1 MSNKELQEKDLNIYF
16 KELTEYVLKSYLDA
30 SEENMQVVELLDE
43 HMSVIGTGKQ
53 EFYHN
58 LQEFLGVFANQI
70 QERDQVHFE
79 WRNFNSNVQVLD
91 EKHVLVYGT
100 VIILGTF
107 ASGYV
112 AINMDTR
119 FTMLYGLIK
128 DQWKLLHIHHSIP
141 DKEQL
146 DNEEFPRTLG
156 KQIEQ
161 SQSVFSVLARNF
173 KNVYLVNLKTGNA
186 RILKF
191 ETKYVHL
198 PDIDENQNISYDALI
213 IPWIDT
219 LVHVDD
225 RETLRHALSVDN
237 LKEQLSKQE
246 ELVGNYRSIA
256 NGQVCYFQYNAYK
269 LSSNDDVIILAFQ
282 NIDSIIEEHLAEEKK
297 EREKEEAYQKQLI
310 LAKENADKANAA
322 KTEFLLH
329 MSHDIR
335 TPINGIMGLL
345 DIEDKYFDDITKQ
358 KECRAK
364 IRDASQ
370 ILLDLINEV
379 LDMSKLESGDIYLE
393 HIPFDLRDLSKDVY
407 NTVSKQAKDKDITI
421 IQEDCN
427 VKITKFIGSPL
438 HIKRLMMNI
447 VDNAIKYNKEHG
459 RIYITCNVVQEDE
472 CTARLDFKCKDT
484 GIGMSQEFLKVVFD
498 PFTQE
503 NISSRTKYVGTGLGM
518 SITKSIVDKMN
529 GTITVDSVKNEGTTF
544 FVTIPLEI
552 DSSEELVTENNSELD
567 SCSIEGKKLLLV
579 EDNELNMEIAKFMLE
594 ENKANVVTAWN
605 GQEAVNIYESSKL
618 NEFDAILMDVMMP
631 IMNGYEA
638 TQMIRSSS
646 REDAKTIPIIAMTAN
661 AFAEDKQKAIE
672 TGMNDHISKP
682 IDAKRV
688 VQIISKYISK

>member
-1 MSNKELQEKDLNIYF
+1 MSDKVLQEKDLNNYF
-16 KELTEYVLKSYLDA
+16 KELTEYILKSYLDA
-30 SEENMQVVELLDE
+30 SKENMQVVELLDE
-43 HMSVIGTGKQ
+43 QMSVIGTGKQ
-53 EFYHN
+53 EFHHN
-58 LQEFLGVFANQI
+58 LQEFLDVFANQL
-70 QERDQVHFE
+70 ENREEVYFE
-79 WRNFNSNVQVLD
+79 WKNFDSNVQILD
-91 EKHVLVYGT
+91 ENHVLVYGT
-100 VIILGTF
+100 VVILGTF
-107 ASGYV
+107 ESGLV

-119 FTMLYGLIK
+119 FTMLYGLIN
-128 DQWKLLHIHHSIP
+128 DQWKVLHIHHSIP

-146 DNEEFPRTLG
+146 ESEEFPHTLG

-161 SQSVFSVLARNF
+161 SQSVFNVLARNF
-173 KNVYLVNLKTGNA
+173 KNVYLVNLKTRNA

-191 ETKYVHL
+191 ETKYINL

-213 IPWIDT
+213 FPWIDT

-225 RETLRHALSVDN
+225 REMIRHALSVDN

-256 NGQVCYFQYNAYK
+256 NGQISYYQYNACK
-269 LSSNDDVIILAFQ
+269 LSTSDDVIILGFQ

-297 EREKEEAYQKQLI
+297 EREKEEIYQKQLI

-345 DIEDKYFDDITKQ
+345 DIEDKYFDDINKQ

-393 HIPFDLRDLSKDVY
+393 HIPFDLKDLCEDVL

-421 IQEDCN
+421 IQENCDI
-427 VKITKFIGSPL
+427 KFTKFIGSPL

-447 VDNAIKYNKEHG
+447 IDNAIKYNKEHG
-459 RIYITCNVVQEDE
+459 KVYISCNVIQEDE
-472 CTARLDFKCKDT
+472 YKARLEFKCKDT
-484 GIGMSQEFLKVVFD
+484 GVGMSQEFLKVVFE

-503 NISSRTKYVGTGLGM
+503 NITSRTKYVGTGLGM
-518 SITKSIVDKMN
+518 SIAKSIVDKMN
-529 GTITVDSVKNEGTTF
+529 GKIRVDSIKDEGSTF
-544 FVTIPLEI
+544 FVSIPLEI
-552 DSSEELVTENNSELD
+552 DFSKKQAKEKKPELD
-567 SCSIEGKKLLLV
+567 SCSIKGKKILLV

-594 ENKANVVTAWN
+594 ENKANVIVAWN
-605 GQEAVNIYESSKL
+605 GQEAVNIYKSSKAK
-618 NEFDAILMDVMMP
+618 EIDVILMDIMMP

-638 TQMIRSSS
+638 TEMIRSSN
-646 REDAKTIPIIAMTAN
+646 REDAKSIPIIAMTAN
-661 AFAEDKQKAIE
+661 AFAEDKQKAIAS
-672 TGMNDHISKP
+672 GMNDHISKP
-682 IDAKRV
+682 IDGKGL
-688 VQIISKYISK
+688 VQTISKYI